1 VLKHEIYMVEL
12 RHRGDIGVDKFDDVG
27 MVDLAGNAHLTR
39 DLPDGVQVGVGT
51 GEETN
56 NALDRHLV

>member
-1 VLKHEIYMVEL
+1 MVEL